1 MKDGAQWWSLP
12 GPSAFVGRVLSDLIS
27 SGVSIVE
34 CPRPLPDGL
43 MDAIS
48 RRVADDLALDMVRF
62 DGSHIGA
69 NQSIVHE
76 LALSTGISGASIG
89 TVSDFLNDPALV
101 DKAFCVDGIN
111 REVVSQWGYLLRAVT
126 EERRRQGGSAG
137 PFLVVIKP
145 TGLAQASAAQ
155 LSGRLRTRKSIGM
168 VSSIDSNAW
177 IAAAGIRIGSG
188 IAERLAITTVIET
201 AAWSRD
207 ILEQAV
213 RWDTETQLSPLANL
227 HVLAG
232 SRPWPFPCW
241 ENGLVDIWDDIPV
254 PHAAAALAHGF
265 DAEIE
270 RRIWAAQSRVLLP
283 IFDAARRGLIAKY
296 LDELERHANPS
307 KPYQKQVHDRIF
319 SYTTPWRFEWYELN
333 KLLSNIMTSEEKGL
347 IEDFKRSR
355 DYLAHAR
362 VINAANLHQL
372 SERWDRV
379 ADNLTALV
387 PGWDW
392 PRSGQCLSMM
402 VGPAAGG
409 KSTWAMTQDIP
420 VVSTDSLRIQM
431 YGSLSVAGSQGPVFR
446 TARAQVASLMRA
458 GSHAILDAC
467 HLRKDDRVRNASMV
481 PPDLCVRYV
490 IVDRKLE
497 DKLSTAGDR
506 KPGLVE
512 EHHETFL
519 SSIAEC
525 LEGDRLQ
532 HVNVVDM
539 RIAE

>member
-1 MKDGAQWWSLP
+1 
-12 GPSAFVGRVLSDLIS
+12 
-27 SGVSIVE
+27 
-34 CPRPLPDGL
+34 
-43 MDAIS
+43 
-48 RRVADDLALDMVRF
+48 
-62 DGSHIGA
+62 
-69 NQSIVHE
+69 
-76 LALSTGISGASIG
+76 
-89 TVSDFLNDPALV
+89 
-101 DKAFCVDGIN
+101 
-111 REVVSQWGYLLRAVT
+111 
-126 EERRRQGGSAG
+126 
-137 PFLVVIKP
+137 
-145 TGLAQASAAQ
+145 
-155 LSGRLRTRKSIGM
+155 
-168 VSSIDSNAW
+168 
-177 IAAAGIRIGSG
+177 
-188 IAERLAITTVIET
+188 
-201 AAWSRD
+201 
-207 ILEQAV
+207 
-213 RWDTETQLSPLANL
+213 
-227 HVLAG
+227 
-232 SRPWPFPCW
+232 
-241 ENGLVDIWDDIPV
+241 
-254 PHAAAALAHGF
+254 
-265 DAEIE
+265 
-270 RRIWAAQSRVLLP
+270 
-283 IFDAARRGLIAKY
+283 
-296 LDELERHANPS
+296 
-307 KPYQKQVHDRIF
+307 
-319 SYTTPWRFEWYELN
+319 
-333 KLLSNIMTSEEKGL
+333 MTSEEKGL

-458 GSHAILDAC
+458 GSHAILDAS